1 MSRSACTVRRNGVTR
16 GSAAGDAMGTASSRA
31 LLPMASPGAT
41 GADPVDGLT
50 AGRPNVGEAA
60 SVLRGPAEASWPD
73 GAEPSTAASAPL
85 SVPTAART
93 ATPAD
98 SLCRRPPRPNDLAIP
113 GLPWSGAQRPQ
124 CRTGRT
130 FV

>member
-1 MSRSACTVRRNGVTR
+1 
-16 GSAAGDAMGTASSRA
+16 
-31 LLPMASPGAT
+31 MASPGAT

-60 SVLRGPAEASWPD
+60 SAPPAPAEASWPD
-73 GAEPSTAASAPL
+73 GAELSTATSAPL

-98 SLCRRPPRPNDLAIP
+98 SVCRRPPRPNDLAIR
-113 GLPWSGAQRPQ
+113 RPPSVRCTKPP
-124 CRTGRT
+124 CRTSQT